1 MKARTKMKTLLL
13 LGVLLFGFT
22 VSAQS
27 QKVSLD
33 FKNER
38 VEKVLASIKSQTG
51 MSLVFSDQLVDV
63 NRKVT
68 MQLKDVTL
76 KEALTRLLSGI
87 NLTFE
92 IRNNKIYFIE
102 KKAVSQP
109 GSRKKRVTGVVKDVM
124 GEPLIGA
131 NVVEKGRSTNGVIT
145 DFNGKFTLEV
155 DESASLVVSYIGY
168 LAQDIPTKGKGD
180 FHIILKE
187 DTNTLDEVVVTGYGD
202 FKKATYTGSAS
213 VLTTEKLEA
222 LPVVSVGQM
231 IESNIPGI
239 SVVAGT
245 SSQPGA
251 KTTLRVRGVA
261 SMNAS
266 TEPLYVLDGV
276 PIPSYDLSNF
286 TSMSEAGG
294 MGFIET
300 LNPADIESITVLKD
314 AASAS
319 LYGAKGA
326 NGVVLITTKK
336 GKEGKLRVNMAA
348 KYGITDFAYT
358 YRPLMGGEERREL
371 IHEGLVNFQLDKGVS
386 EQEAQQYADA
396 NIDQYAKRLPQGY
409 SDWESALFKTGYQ
422 QDYNLSASAGNQNSS
437 FIGSLGYTKQTGV
450 SLNSEMERFTG
461 RVDASNKYKK
471 VEFGMNASFSWT
483 KNVHLPEGKFYGSAI
498 YASKVNLTPSTPI
511 YNEDGTYASG
521 YRENNGYNPI
531 LEAEVN
537 DYYARTV
544 RAMGTAKIAYNVWDN
559 LKVSSVFTVDYSLTK
574 DFFFQSPDGR
584 DGATYQGRG
593 RMQMTDRIRY
603 TSQNNL
609 TYSKTFGKHSVSAVT
624 AFEVM
629 KYDYEDLYAA
639 KKTYGQD
646 INTSLGNAADP
657 IDADQKLQEDALMSY
672 VASVNYSYDDKY
684 YASFSF
690 RRDGSSRLSPDTR
703 WGNFWSLSASWRL
716 SQERFMQPLKSVLSD
731 LKLRASYGVNGN
743 LPSSY
748 YGYQSTY
755 TTGAFYSGKPSPWES
770 TLGNEELTWEKN
782 YALNLGLD
790 IGLFSRVNVSLDWY
804 TRTTKD
810 LLMSKQLNSISGFS
824 SLLTNVGQMRN
835 TGVEL
840 EVRSNNIKTKDFSW
854 TTAFNLSHNKN
865 KILKLADLP
874 WFVDGRYVRKE
885 GYPFN
890 TIYLREYAGVDPETG
905 SALYYDNQQD
915 ENGNYTKN
923 KVTDPG
929 QASPI
934 PLKDFYSYIG
944 TSDAPYTGGF
954 MNTFNYKF
962 IDLSFNLSYSFGGYS
977 YDNASYIL
985 QDDGYS
991 VISNK
996 STEQRRRWQ
1005 KPGDITDV
1013 PRFVYGNKK
1022 GGNYNSSR
1030 AIHSTDHI
1038 RLKSL
1043 ILGLNAPKAW
1053 LQKLGIGNARIYF
1066 SGTNLLTWAAYD
1078 QYDPEMSGVVGFYT
1092 PPLKTYAFGLELK
1105 F

>member
-358 YRPLMGGEERREL
+358 YRPLMGGEERRKL

-934 PLKDFYSYIG
+934 PLKDITPTIS
-944 TSDAPYTGGF
+944 GGF

-1078 QYDPEMSGVVGFYT
+1078 
-1092 PPLKTYAFGLELK
+1092 
-1105 F
+1105 

>member
-358 YRPLMGGEERREL
+358 YRPLMGGEERRKL

-874 WFVDGRYVRKE
+874 WFVYGRYVRKE

-890 TIYLREYAGVDPETG
+890 TIYLREYVGVDPETG

-934 PLKDFYSYIG
+934 PLKDITPTIS
-944 TSDAPYTGGF
+944 GGF

>member
-76 KEALTRLLSGI
+76 KEALTRLLSGT

-168 LAQDIPTKGKGD
+168 LAQDIPTKGKGN

-890 TIYLREYAGVDPETG
+890 TIYLREYAGVGPETG
-905 SALYYDNQQD
+905 SALYDDNQQD

-934 PLKDFYSYIG
+934 PLKDITPTIS
-944 TSDAPYTGGF
+944 GGF

>member
-358 YRPLMGGEERREL
+358 YRPLMGGEERRKL

-521 YRENNGYNPI
+521 YRENNGYNPV

-559 LKVSSVFTVDYSLTK
+559 LKISSVFTVDYSLTK
-574 DFFFQSPDGR
+574 DFFFQSPEGR

-593 RMQMTDRIRY
+593 RMQMTDRMRY

-609 TYSKTFGKHSVSAVT
+609 TYSKTFGKHSVSAVA

-672 VASVNYSYDDKY
+672 VASVNYSYGDKY

-716 SQERFMQPLKSVLSD
+716 SQEKFMQSLKSVLSD

-755 TTGAFYSGKPSPWES
+755 TTGAFYNGKPSPWES

-934 PLKDFYSYIG
+934 PLKDITPTIS
-944 TSDAPYTGGF
+944 GGF

-1030 AIHSTDHI
+1030 AIHPTDHI

-1066 SGTNLLTWAAYD
+1066 SGTNLLTWAAYG

>member
-1 MKARTKMKTLLL
+1 MKAMKTLLL

-76 KEALTRLLSGI
+76 KEALTRLLSGTD
-87 NLTFE
+87 LTFE

-109 GSRKKRVTGVVKDVM
+109 GSKKKRVTGVVKDVM

-180 FHIILKE
+180 FHIVLKE
-187 DTNTLDEVVVTGYGD
+187 DANTLDEVVVTGYGD

-251 KTTLRVRGVA
+251 KTTLRVRGIA

-521 YRENNGYNPI
+521 YRENNGYNPV

-559 LKVSSVFTVDYSLTK
+559 LKISSVFTVDYSLTK
-574 DFFFQSPDGR
+574 DFFFQSPEGR

-593 RMQMTDRIRY
+593 RMQMTDRMRY

-609 TYSKTFGKHSVSAVT
+609 TYSKTFGKHSVSAVA

-755 TTGAFYSGKPSPWES
+755 TTGAFYSGKPSLWES

-934 PLKDFYSYIG
+934 PLKDITPTIS
-944 TSDAPYTGGF
+944 GGF

>member
-358 YRPLMGGEERREL
+358 YRPLMGGEERRKL

-544 RAMGTAKIAYNVWDN
+544 RAMGTTKIAYNVWDN

-934 PLKDFYSYIG
+934 PLKDITPTIS
-944 TSDAPYTGGF
+944 GGF

>member
-180 FHIILKE
+180 FHIVLKE
-187 DTNTLDEVVVTGYGD
+187 DANTLDEVVVTGYGD

-358 YRPLMGGEERREL
+358 YRPLMGGEERRKL

-471 VEFGMNASFSWT
+471 VEFGMNASLSWT

-755 TTGAFYSGKPSPWES
+755 TTGAFYNGKPSPWES

-934 PLKDFYSYIG
+934 PLKDITPTIS
-944 TSDAPYTGGF
+944 GGF

>member
-624 AFEVM
+624 AFGVM

-934 PLKDFYSYIG
+934 PLKDITPTIS
-944 TSDAPYTGGF
+944 GGF

>member
-358 YRPLMGGEERREL
+358 YRPLMGGEERRKL

-731 LKLRASYGVNGN
+731 LKLRASYGVNEN

-934 PLKDFYSYIG
+934 PLKDITPTIS
-944 TSDAPYTGGF
+944 GGF

>member
-824 SLLTNVGQMRN
+824 SLLTNVGRC
-835 TGVEL
+835 G
-840 EVRSNNIKTKDFSW
+840 
-854 TTAFNLSHNKN
+854 
-865 KILKLADLP
+865 
-874 WFVDGRYVRKE
+874 
-885 GYPFN
+885 
-890 TIYLREYAGVDPETG
+890 
-905 SALYYDNQQD
+905 
-915 ENGNYTKN
+915 
-923 KVTDPG
+923 
-929 QASPI
+929 I
-934 PLKDFYSYIG
+934 PVW
-944 TSDAPYTGGF
+944 
-954 MNTFNYKF
+954 N
-962 IDLSFNLSYSFGGYS
+962 
-977 YDNASYIL
+977 
-985 QDDGYS
+985 
-991 VISNK
+991 
-996 STEQRRRWQ
+996 
-1005 KPGDITDV
+1005 
-1013 PRFVYGNKK
+1013 
-1022 GGNYNSSR
+1022 
-1030 AIHSTDHI
+1030 
-1038 RLKSL
+1038 
-1043 ILGLNAPKAW
+1043 
-1053 LQKLGIGNARIYF
+1053 
-1066 SGTNLLTWAAYD
+1066 
-1078 QYDPEMSGVVGFYT
+1078 
-1092 PPLKTYAFGLELK
+1092 LK
-1105 F
+1105 FVPITSRRKISAGLPPSI

>member
-672 VASVNYSYDDKY
+672 LARVNYSYDDKY

-934 PLKDFYSYIG
+934 PLKDITPTIS
-944 TSDAPYTGGF
+944 GGF

>member
-358 YRPLMGGEERREL
+358 YRPLMGGEERRKL

-603 TSQNNL
+603 KSQNTL
-609 TYSKTFGKHSVSAVT
+609 TYYKTFGKHSVSAVKS
-624 AFEVM
+624 FEVM

-934 PLKDFYSYIG
+934 PLKDITPTIS
-944 TSDAPYTGGF
+944 GGF

>member
-934 PLKDFYSYIG
+934 PLKDITPTIS
-944 TSDAPYTGGF
+944 GGF

-1043 ILGLNAPKAW
+1043 VLGLNAPKAW

>member
-76 KEALTRLLSGI
+76 KEALTRLLSGTD
-87 NLTFE
+87 LTFE

-102 KKAVSQP
+102 KKAVSRP
-109 GSRKKRVTGVVKDVM
+109 GSKKKRVMGVVKDVM

-180 FHIILKE
+180 FHIVLKE
-187 DTNTLDEVVVTGYGD
+187 DANTLDEVVVTGYGD

-358 YRPLMGGEERREL
+358 YRPLMGGEERRKL

-521 YRENNGYNPI
+521 YRENNGYNPV

-559 LKVSSVFTVDYSLTK
+559 LKISSVFTVDYSLTK
-574 DFFFQSPDGR
+574 DFFFQSPEGR

-593 RMQMTDRIRY
+593 RMQMTDRMRY

-609 TYSKTFGKHSVSAVT
+609 TYSKTFGKHSVSAVA

-672 VASVNYSYDDKY
+672 VASVNYSYGDKY

-716 SQERFMQPLKSVLSD
+716 SQEKFMQSLKSVLSD

-755 TTGAFYSGKPSPWES
+755 TTGAFYNGKPSPWES

-934 PLKDFYSYIG
+934 PLKDITPTIS
-944 TSDAPYTGGF
+944 GGF

>member
-934 PLKDFYSYIG
+934 PLKDITPTIS
-944 TSDAPYTGGF
+944 GGF

-1092 PPLKTYAFGLELK
+1092 PPLKTYAFGLET
-1105 F
+1105 

>member
-76 KEALTRLLSGI
+76 KEALTRLLSGTD
-87 NLTFE
+87 LTFE

-102 KKAVSQP
+102 KKAVSRP
-109 GSRKKRVTGVVKDVM
+109 GSKKKRVTGVVKDVM

-294 MGFIET
+294 MGVIET

-409 SDWESALFKTGYQ
+409 SDWESALFKKGYQ

-934 PLKDFYSYIG
+934 PLKDITPTIS
-944 TSDAPYTGGF
+944 GGF

-1066 SGTNLLTWAAYD
+1066 SGTNLLTWAAYG

>member
-168 LAQDIPTKGKGD
+168 LAQDIPTKGKED

-202 FKKATYTGSAS
+202 FKKATYTGSAF

-755 TTGAFYSGKPSPWES
+755 TTGAFYSGKPSLWES

-854 TTAFNLSHNKN
+854 ITAFNLSHNKN

-934 PLKDFYSYIG
+934 PLKDITPTIS
-944 TSDAPYTGGF
+944 GGF

>member
-358 YRPLMGGEERREL
+358 YLPLMGGEERRKL

-471 VEFGMNASFSWT
+471 VEFGMNASLSWT

-934 PLKDFYSYIG
+934 PLKDITPTIS
-944 TSDAPYTGGF
+944 GGF

>member
-358 YRPLMGGEERREL
+358 YRPLMGGEERRKL

-934 PLKDFYSYIG
+934 PLKDITPTIS
-944 TSDAPYTGGF
+944 GGF

-1022 GGNYNSSR
+1022 GGNYNSLR

>member
-358 YRPLMGGEERREL
+358 YRPLMGGEERRKL

-840 EVRSNNIKTKDFSW
+840 EVRSNKTSRR
-854 TTAFNLSHNKN
+854 
-865 KILKLADLP
+865 KISAGLP
-874 WFVDGRYVRKE
+874 
-885 GYPFN
+885 PS
-890 TIYLREYAGVDPETG
+890 I
-905 SALYYDNQQD
+905 
-915 ENGNYTKN
+915 
-923 KVTDPG
+923 
-929 QASPI
+929 
-934 PLKDFYSYIG
+934 
-944 TSDAPYTGGF
+944 
-954 MNTFNYKF
+954 
-962 IDLSFNLSYSFGGYS
+962 
-977 YDNASYIL
+977 
-985 QDDGYS
+985 
-991 VISNK
+991 
-996 STEQRRRWQ
+996 
-1005 KPGDITDV
+1005 
-1013 PRFVYGNKK
+1013 
-1022 GGNYNSSR
+1022 
-1030 AIHSTDHI
+1030 
-1038 RLKSL
+1038 
-1043 ILGLNAPKAW
+1043 
-1053 LQKLGIGNARIYF
+1053 
-1066 SGTNLLTWAAYD
+1066 
-1078 QYDPEMSGVVGFYT
+1078 
-1092 PPLKTYAFGLELK
+1092 
-1105 F
+1105 

>member
-180 FHIILKE
+180 FHIVLKE
-187 DTNTLDEVVVTGYGD
+187 DANTLDEVVVTGYGD

-266 TEPLYVLDGV
+266 PEPLYVLDGV

-358 YRPLMGGEERREL
+358 YRPLMGGEERRKL

-755 TTGAFYSGKPSPWES
+755 TTGAFYNGKPSPWES

-934 PLKDFYSYIG
+934 PLKDITPTIS
-944 TSDAPYTGGF
+944 GGF

>member
-790 IGLFSRVNVSLDWY
+790 LGLFSRVNVSLDWY

-835 TGVEL
+835 TPVW
-840 EVRSNNIKTKDFSW
+840 N
-854 TTAFNLSHNKN
+854 
-865 KILKLADLP
+865 
-874 WFVDGRYVRKE
+874 
-885 GYPFN
+885 
-890 TIYLREYAGVDPETG
+890 
-905 SALYYDNQQD
+905 
-915 ENGNYTKN
+915 
-923 KVTDPG
+923 
-929 QASPI
+929 
-934 PLKDFYSYIG
+934 
-944 TSDAPYTGGF
+944 
-954 MNTFNYKF
+954 
-962 IDLSFNLSYSFGGYS
+962 
-977 YDNASYIL
+977 
-985 QDDGYS
+985 
-991 VISNK
+991 
-996 STEQRRRWQ
+996 
-1005 KPGDITDV
+1005 
-1013 PRFVYGNKK
+1013 
-1022 GGNYNSSR
+1022 
-1030 AIHSTDHI
+1030 
-1038 RLKSL
+1038 
-1043 ILGLNAPKAW
+1043 
-1053 LQKLGIGNARIYF
+1053 
-1066 SGTNLLTWAAYD
+1066 
-1078 QYDPEMSGVVGFYT
+1078 
-1092 PPLKTYAFGLELK
+1092 LK
-1105 F
+1105 FVPITSRRKISAGLPPSI

>member
-76 KEALTRLLSGI
+76 KEALTRLLSGTD
-87 NLTFE
+87 LTFE

-102 KKAVSQP
+102 KKAVSRP
-109 GSRKKRVTGVVKDVM
+109 GSKKKRVTGVVKDVM

-180 FHIILKE
+180 FHIVLKE
-187 DTNTLDEVVVTGYGD
+187 DANTLDEVVVTGYGD

-251 KTTLRVRGVA
+251 KTTLRVRGIA

-294 MGFIET
+294 MGVIET

-409 SDWESALFKTGYQ
+409 SDWESALFKKGYQ

-934 PLKDFYSYIG
+934 PLKDITPTIS
-944 TSDAPYTGGF
+944 GGF

-1066 SGTNLLTWAAYD
+1066 SGTNLLTWAAYG

>member
-358 YRPLMGGEERREL
+358 YRPLMGGEERRKL

-437 FIGSLGYTKQTGV
+437 FIGSLGYT
-450 SLNSEMERFTG
+450 
-461 RVDASNKYKK
+461 
-471 VEFGMNASFSWT
+471 
-483 KNVHLPEGKFYGSAI
+483 GSA
-498 YASKVNLTPSTPI
+498 
-511 YNEDGTYASG
+511 
-521 YRENNGYNPI
+521 
-531 LEAEVN
+531 
-537 DYYARTV
+537 
-544 RAMGTAKIAYNVWDN
+544 
-559 LKVSSVFTVDYSLTK
+559 
-574 DFFFQSPDGR
+574 DF
-584 DGATYQGRG
+584 
-593 RMQMTDRIRY
+593 
-603 TSQNNL
+603 
-609 TYSKTFGKHSVSAVT
+609 
-624 AFEVM
+624 
-629 KYDYEDLYAA
+629 
-639 KKTYGQD
+639 
-646 INTSLGNAADP
+646 
-657 IDADQKLQEDALMSY
+657 
-672 VASVNYSYDDKY
+672 
-684 YASFSF
+684 
-690 RRDGSSRLSPDTR
+690 
-703 WGNFWSLSASWRL
+703 
-716 SQERFMQPLKSVLSD
+716 
-731 LKLRASYGVNGN
+731 
-743 LPSSY
+743 
-748 YGYQSTY
+748 
-755 TTGAFYSGKPSPWES
+755 
-770 TLGNEELTWEKN
+770 
-782 YALNLGLD
+782 
-790 IGLFSRVNVSLDWY
+790 
-804 TRTTKD
+804 
-810 LLMSKQLNSISGFS
+810 
-824 SLLTNVGQMRN
+824 
-835 TGVEL
+835 
-840 EVRSNNIKTKDFSW
+840 
-854 TTAFNLSHNKN
+854 
-865 KILKLADLP
+865 
-874 WFVDGRYVRKE
+874 
-885 GYPFN
+885 
-890 TIYLREYAGVDPETG
+890 
-905 SALYYDNQQD
+905 
-915 ENGNYTKN
+915 
-923 KVTDPG
+923 PG
-929 QASPI
+929 
-934 PLKDFYSYIG
+934 
-944 TSDAPYTGGF
+944 
-954 MNTFNYKF
+954 
-962 IDLSFNLSYSFGGYS
+962 
-977 YDNASYIL
+977 
-985 QDDGYS
+985 
-991 VISNK
+991 
-996 STEQRRRWQ
+996 W
-1005 KPGDITDV
+1005 
-1013 PRFVYGNKK
+1013 
-1022 GGNYNSSR
+1022 
-1030 AIHSTDHI
+1030 
-1038 RLKSL
+1038 
-1043 ILGLNAPKAW
+1043 
-1053 LQKLGIGNARIYF
+1053 
-1066 SGTNLLTWAAYD
+1066 
-1078 QYDPEMSGVVGFYT
+1078 
-1092 PPLKTYAFGLELK
+1092 
-1105 F
+1105 

>member
-202 FKKATYTGSAS
+202 FKKATYTGSDF

-358 YRPLMGGEERREL
+358 YRPLMGGEERRKL

-934 PLKDFYSYIG
+934 PLKDITPTIS
-944 TSDAPYTGGF
+944 GGF

>member
-76 KEALTRLLSGI
+76 KEALTRLLSGTD
-87 NLTFE
+87 LTFE

-109 GSRKKRVTGVVKDVM
+109 GSKKKRVTGVVKDVM

-521 YRENNGYNPI
+521 YRENNGYNPV

-559 LKVSSVFTVDYSLTK
+559 LKISSVFTVDYSLTK
-574 DFFFQSPDGR
+574 DFFFQSPEGR

-593 RMQMTDRIRY
+593 RMQMTDRMRY

-609 TYSKTFGKHSVSAVT
+609 TYSKTFGKHSVSAVA

-672 VASVNYSYDDKY
+672 VASVNYSYGDKY

-716 SQERFMQPLKSVLSD
+716 SQEKFMQSLKSVLSD

-755 TTGAFYSGKPSPWES
+755 TTGAFYNGKPSPWES

-934 PLKDFYSYIG
+934 PLKDITPTIS
-944 TSDAPYTGGF
+944 GGF

-1030 AIHSTDHI
+1030 AIHPTDHI

>member
-358 YRPLMGGEERREL
+358 YRPLMGGEERRKL

-934 PLKDFYSYIG
+934 PLKDITPTIS
-944 TSDAPYTGGF
+944 GGF

-1030 AIHSTDHI
+1030 AIHSMDHI

>member
-76 KEALTRLLSGI
+76 KEALTRLLSGTD
-87 NLTFE
+87 LTFE

-102 KKAVSQP
+102 KKAVSRP
-109 GSRKKRVTGVVKDVM
+109 GSKKKRVTGVVKDVM

-131 NVVEKGRSTNGVIT
+131 NVVEKGRGTNGVIT

-180 FHIILKE
+180 FHIVLKE
-187 DTNTLDEVVVTGYGD
+187 DANTLDEVVVTGYGD
-202 FKKATYTGSAS
+202 FKKATYTGSAF

-294 MGFIET
+294 MGVIET

-396 NIDQYAKRLPQGY
+396 NIDQYAKRLSQGY
-409 SDWESALFKTGYQ
+409 SDWESALFKKGYQ

-574 DFFFQSPDGR
+574 DFFFQSPEGR

-593 RMQMTDRIRY
+593 RMQMTDRMRY

-609 TYSKTFGKHSVSAVT
+609 TYSKTFGKHSVSAVA

-755 TTGAFYSGKPSPWES
+755 TTGAFYSGKPSLWES

-854 TTAFNLSHNKN
+854 ITAFNLSHNKN

-934 PLKDFYSYIG
+934 PLKDITPTIS
-944 TSDAPYTGGF
+944 GGF

-1066 SGTNLLTWAAYD
+1066 SGTNLLTWAAYG

>member
-574 DFFFQSPDGR
+574 DFFFQSPEGR

-593 RMQMTDRIRY
+593 RMQMTDRMRY

-609 TYSKTFGKHSVSAVT
+609 TYSKTFGKHSVSAVA

-716 SQERFMQPLKSVLSD
+716 SQEKFMQPLKSVLSD

-934 PLKDFYSYIG
+934 PLKDITPTIS
-944 TSDAPYTGGF
+944 GGF

>member
-251 KTTLRVRGVA
+251 KTTLRVRGIA

-358 YRPLMGGEERREL
+358 YRPLMGGEERRKL

-574 DFFFQSPDGR
+574 DFFFQSPEGR

-934 PLKDFYSYIG
+934 PLKDITPTIS
-944 TSDAPYTGGF
+944 GGF

>member
-934 PLKDFYSYIG
+934 PLKDITPTIS
-944 TSDAPYTGGF
+944 GGF

-1030 AIHSTDHI
+1030 AIHSTDYI

>member
-38 VEKVLASIKSQTG
+38 VEKVLASIKSKTG

-934 PLKDFYSYIG
+934 PLKDITPTIS
-944 TSDAPYTGGF
+944 GGF

>member
-76 KEALTRLLSGI
+76 KEALTRLLSGT

-890 TIYLREYAGVDPETG
+890 TIYLREYAGVGPETG

-934 PLKDFYSYIG
+934 PLKDITPTIS
-944 TSDAPYTGGF
+944 GGF

-1066 SGTNLLTWAAYD
+1066 SGTNLLTWAAYG

>member
-624 AFEVM
+624 VFEVM

-934 PLKDFYSYIG
+934 PLKDITPTIS
-944 TSDAPYTGGF
+944 GGF

>member
-743 LPSSY
+743 LPFSY

-934 PLKDFYSYIG
+934 PLKDITPTIS
-944 TSDAPYTGGF
+944 GGF

>member
-358 YRPLMGGEERREL
+358 YRPLMGGEERRKL

-835 TGVEL
+835 TGITS
-840 EVRSNNIKTKDFSW
+840 RR
-854 TTAFNLSHNKN
+854 
-865 KILKLADLP
+865 KISAGLP
-874 WFVDGRYVRKE
+874 
-885 GYPFN
+885 PS
-890 TIYLREYAGVDPETG
+890 I
-905 SALYYDNQQD
+905 
-915 ENGNYTKN
+915 
-923 KVTDPG
+923 
-929 QASPI
+929 
-934 PLKDFYSYIG
+934 
-944 TSDAPYTGGF
+944 
-954 MNTFNYKF
+954 
-962 IDLSFNLSYSFGGYS
+962 
-977 YDNASYIL
+977 
-985 QDDGYS
+985 
-991 VISNK
+991 
-996 STEQRRRWQ
+996 
-1005 KPGDITDV
+1005 
-1013 PRFVYGNKK
+1013 
-1022 GGNYNSSR
+1022 
-1030 AIHSTDHI
+1030 
-1038 RLKSL
+1038 
-1043 ILGLNAPKAW
+1043 
-1053 LQKLGIGNARIYF
+1053 
-1066 SGTNLLTWAAYD
+1066 
-1078 QYDPEMSGVVGFYT
+1078 
-1092 PPLKTYAFGLELK
+1092 
-1105 F
+1105 

>member
-358 YRPLMGGEERREL
+358 YRPLMGGEERRKL

-716 SQERFMQPLKSVLSD
+716 SQERFTQPLKSVLSD

-934 PLKDFYSYIG
+934 PLKDITPTIS
-944 TSDAPYTGGF
+944 GGF